1 MTATTTEQARTL
13 VSRAV
18 LWTGIALGTCL
29 AILAIT
35 DGVRLRIGGM
45 PSVLGVI
52 LGAVLVWALIVLAA
66 VTLAELIRRHHRT
79 VGRYALKHG
88 KRGAVATGRH
98 PGMAGPRS
106 GG

>member
-18 LWTGIALGTCL
+18 LWTGMGWDLPGHV
-29 AILAIT
+29 LAIT

-52 LGAVLVWALIVLAA
+52 IGAAMVW
-66 VTLAELIRRHHRT
+66 R
-79 VGRYALKHG
+79 
-88 KRGAVATGRH
+88 
-98 PGMAGPRS
+98 
-106 GG
+106 